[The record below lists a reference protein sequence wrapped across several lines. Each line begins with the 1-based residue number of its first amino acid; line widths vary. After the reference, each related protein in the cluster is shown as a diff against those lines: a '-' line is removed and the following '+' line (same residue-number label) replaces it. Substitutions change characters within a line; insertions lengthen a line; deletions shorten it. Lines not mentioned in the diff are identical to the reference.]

1 MTFLWNRIL
10 RASLPV
16 FCLCTCGAK
25 CSINGVMVDN
35 QCYMDDGWNDF
46 HDSWIEL
53 NNTTSPSMISVGMF
67 WWYFCNKKMEINS
80 SVFIPANGY
89 VLLYLDES
97 ENIPQHATFRLD
109 INGSTV
115 FLTSND
121 GSTLID
127 SITYIKMPPNLSYGR
142 TTNGKAW
149 FKKASPGKVNV
160 NSDAIINNQLAPVP
174 EFSLLA
180 GVYKGAINVSL
191 SLPAGYSGLKIYYTT
206 DGSEPNDNQVFIQ
219 AHCHFKNQPRY
230 VPKWLMPL
238 IYQEFHRLEVT
249 SLRIE
254 IWLFLYY
261 RLRPILRIYLA
272 QTRAFLYGGK
282 ATQISTPKKQ
292 KSICIESIATCITI
306 GVGQW
311 IWNILMEVTMPL
323 SLTS

>member
-1 MTFLWNRIL
+1 MTFSMMKIRIL
-10 RASLPV
+10 LASLLFSVCAFAAPNV
-16 FCLCTCGAK
+16 L
-25 CSINGVMVDN
+25 INEVMPSNINVI
-35 QCYMDDGWNDF
+35 MDDVNDF
-46 HDSWIEL
+46 PDSWIEL
-53 NNTTSPSMISVGMF
+53 YNTTSSSIDIQG
-67 WWYFCNKKMEINS
+67 WYVSDDILQKTKWKINS
-80 SVFIPANGY
+80 SVVIPANGY

-180 GVYKGAINVSL
+180 GVYKGAIN
-191 SLPAGYSGLKIYYTT
+191 TT
-206 DGSEPNDNQVFIQ
+206 QQMVLNQTNNQVFIQ

-230 VPKWLMPL
+230 VPK
-238 IYQEFHRLEVT
+238 
-249 SLRIE
+249 
-254 IWLFLYY
+254 
-261 RLRPILRIYLA
+261 
-272 QTRAFLYGGK
+272 
-282 ATQISTPKKQ
+282 
-292 KSICIESIATCITI
+292 
-306 GVGQW
+306 
-311 IWNILMEVTMPL
+311 
-323 SLTS
+323 